1 MITRKKIPFIGES
14 VRKIIQGTSLLTCA
28 EKTIL
33 CLSLQLLYRIVKAG
47 PRAPAK
53 P

>member
-1 MITRKKIPFIGES
+1 MITRKKIPSIGES
-14 VRKIIQGTSLLTCA
+14 VRKIIRGTSLLTCE
-28 EKTIL
+28 EKSIL